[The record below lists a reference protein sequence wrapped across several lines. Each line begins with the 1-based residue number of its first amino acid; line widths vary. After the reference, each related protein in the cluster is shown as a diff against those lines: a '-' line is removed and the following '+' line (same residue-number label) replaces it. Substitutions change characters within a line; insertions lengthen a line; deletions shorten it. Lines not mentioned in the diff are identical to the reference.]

1 MTIQRP
7 RSPLWIAATTVAV
20 AGVILSAYLT
30 WTHFDAG
37 ALVCGL
43 GDCHTVQASE
53 FATVGPVPVALLG
66 LAMYGTVLAGNVVA
80 RVRPSLAF
88 AALSIAFAAALGGTV
103 FASYLTWLKVAVIGA
118 ICQWCVVSATLTV
131 LLTISHGGVVWQAL
145 AMSPVAESETIAAD
159 AASLKADSPGRGPLG
174 LGGNGPR
181 TVS

>member
-1 MTIQRP
+1 MMIRKP
-7 RSPLWIAATTVAV
+7 GAAPLIAATVIAL
-20 AGVILSAYLT
+20 AGVVLSGYLA

-66 LAMYGTVLAGNVVA
+66 LGMYATVVVCNFAA
-80 RVRPSLAF
+80 RLWPSTEF

-103 FASYLTWLKVAVIGA
+103 FAAYLTWLEVAVIGA
-118 ICQWCVVSATLTV
+118 ICQWCVVSAVLTSLLAIFAGLAVWRTLAPPAA
-131 LLTISHGGVVWQAL
+131 SA
-145 AMSPVAESETIAAD
+145 AADSETIRAG

-174 LGGNGPR
+174 LGDN
-181 TVS
+181 